1 MRLHTRIHVL
11 VPLGLEGVLVCCLAS
26 VVFAAESPTS
36 QASEPATQ
44 TATQPSQD
52 PLKQAQDLLKKGSYE
67 RAAKKLE
74 ELTADPKQAL
84 DAAIGLAEARRMVGR
99 YTDALAA
106 LDKANASSSDR
117 WQLARAEVLS
127 EIGRYAEAIEAAG
140 KAVEISSRNTSARR
154 LLGQLYEIT
163 GDRRKAIETYAWFDA
178 FLRKSYPTSAVALT
192 DSGIAIYRHAVLT
205 RSPQTTARTKYVLQ
219 ELLQPAVE
227 RLDKKHW
234 PALLASGELLLSK
247 YNLEQAG
254 DDFKA
259 ALKINRSLAVA
270 HVGLGI
276 IALDQWDFEKA
287 AEEAAAAL
295 KINPNSPEAHCL
307 QARIHLMERKDA
319 EAVEAAG
326 KALEANPNHLEALG
340 VLAAARLLHGDQA
353 GMDQAVG
360 RAEKVNPRNAV
371 VPNEIASWLA
381 LRNQFPEAEPLF
393 KKAAE
398 LAPEWAD
405 PMTGLGMLYMETG
418 DESAARRVL
427 DSSWK
432 LDPFN
437 EKTFHT
443 LNLLDKLEKFGHE
456 ETEHFIVKSADGPEA
471 IIRPLMSRYAE
482 EIYARI
488 CDQFNYH
495 PPRKTI
501 IEVFPEHRSF
511 AVRVTGRPFL
521 HTIGATT
528 GPVIAMD
535 APRRGPTSMTF
546 NWPAVLRHE
555 FVHTVTLAATENRI
569 PRWLTEG
576 LAQREEGRHRSWEW
590 CRMLVMALR
599 RGTLYDLD
607 SIDWG
612 FVRPKRRGGPTMAY
626 AQSEWML
633 EYILEQHGHE
643 AVNTM
648 LAGFRDGSSQ
658 DEIVPK
664 AVGKSPE
671 AFMKDFTAWAGKQ
684 AESWG
689 LSLDPIPPLDEIEK
703 KLDKAEDA
711 EKVTLLVSKAEA
723 LLDDHEI
730 DKAAKTI
737 REAWQLDDKNERV
750 LVVMVQAL
758 WAQAGHSDKKKAEA
772 LQKECLEV
780 AEELARFDP
789 DNPTACWVLGNQ
801 AVKDKDRVRAVELFA
816 KVSKGRPFDEYSR
829 ARLAELYAE
838 LKQPEKALAEL
849 VELARLD
856 ANDESY
862 PLRVARIHA
871 DAGRGAEAVEWYRRA
886 LLVAPYDEDTH
897 GVLGQ
902 LLMREQRF
910 VEAADTFRVL
920 TQLDPAAAASHSRLA
935 FALYRAGKIE
945 EAKTAA
951 KRAVSLDPKSEAKS
965 LLEDYPRSSSAP
977 VSLPTR

>member
-1 MRLHTRIHVL
+1 MRLPATPSRLIL
-11 VPLGLEGVLVCCLAS
+11 LCLAGILARHPAS
-26 VVFAAESPTS
+26 GLLAAEAP
-36 QASEPATQ
+36 ASRAAEPQ
-44 TATQPSQD
+44 SKPS
-52 PLKQAQDLLKKGSYE
+52 QDLLKQARDLLAIGAYE
-67 RAAKKLE
+67 KAAEKLE
-74 ELTADPKQAL
+74 ELAADSKQAVE
-84 DAAIGLAEARRMVGR
+84 AAVGLAEARRTVGR
-99 YTDALAA
+99 YADALAA
-106 LDKANASSSDR
+106 LDKVNAASSDR

-140 KAVEISSRNTSARR
+140 KAVEINSRNTSARR
-154 LLGQLYEIT
+154 LLGQLYEVT
-163 GDRRKAIETYAWFDA
+163 GDRPKAIETYAWFEA
-178 FLRKSYPTSAVALT
+178 LLRRSYPTTAVALT

-227 RLDKKHW
+227 RLDKKYW

-254 DDFKA
+254 GEFKA
-259 ALKINRSLAVA
+259 ALKINRNLAIA
-270 HVGLGI
+270 HVGLGT
-276 IALDQWDFEKA
+276 IALDQWDSEKA

-295 KINPNSPEAHCL
+295 KINPNSPDAHCL

-319 EAVEAAG
+319 ESVEAAG

-340 VLAAARLLHGDQA
+340 VLAAARRLHGDKA
-353 GMDQAVG
+353 GMQEIVS
-360 RAEKVNPRNAV
+360 RAEKVNPHNAI

-381 LRNQFPEAEPLF
+381 MRNQFSEAEPLF

-405 PMTGLGMLYMETG
+405 PLTGLGMLYMETG

-443 LNLLDKLEKFGHE
+443 LNLLDKLEKFGHQ

-471 IIRPLMSRYAE
+471 IIRPLVADYAE

-495 PPRKTI
+495 PPGKTI
-501 IEVFPEHRSF
+501 IEIFPEHGSF

-535 APRRGPTSMTF
+535 APRSGPTSMTF
-546 NWPAVLRHE
+546 NWPGVLRHE
-555 FVHTVTLAATENRI
+555 FVHTVTLAATGNRI

-576 LAQREEGRHRSWEW
+576 LAQREEGRHWSWEW
-590 CRMLVMALR
+590 CRMLAMALR
-599 RGTLYDLD
+599 RGMLYDLD

-612 FVRPKRRGGPTMAY
+612 FVRPKRRRGPMLAY
-626 AQSEWML
+626 AQSEWMVR
-633 EYILEQHGHE
+633 YILEHHGPQ
-643 AVNTM
+643 AIGTM
-648 LAGFRDGSSQ
+648 LAGFRDGHRQ
-658 DEIVPK
+658 DDIVRE
-664 AVGKSPE
+664 ALGKSAE

-689 LSLDPIPPLDEIEK
+689 LPLEPIPPVEEI
-703 KLDKAEDA
+703 DKRLAKAKDA
-711 EKVTLLVSKAEA
+711 EKVALLISKAEA
-723 LLDDHEI
+723 LLDEHEL
-730 DKAAKTI
+730 DKAAKAVRDARKLNDRDT
-737 REAWQLDDKNERV
+737 RV
-750 LVVMVQAL
+750 LAVMVQTL
-758 WAQAGHSDKKKAEA
+758 WAQAGQSDKKKADA
-772 LQKECLEV
+772 LRKECVEI
-780 AEELARFDP
+780 AEELAKRDP
-789 DNPTACWVLGNQ
+789 DNPTACWVLGSQ
-801 AVKDKDRVRAVELFA
+801 AIKDKDRVRAVEMFTKVA
-816 KVSKGRPFDEYSR
+816 KARPGDLYARS
-829 ARLAELYAE
+829 RLAELYIE

-856 ANDESY
+856 SNEESHS
-862 PLRVARIHA
+862 LRAARIHA
-871 DAGRGAEAVEWYRRA
+871 DAGRGAEAVEWYRKA
-886 LLVAPYDEDTH
+886 LMVAPYDRDTH
-897 GVLGQ
+897 EALGQ
-902 LLMREQRF
+902 LLMRDQRF
-910 VEAADTFRVL
+910 AEAADAFRVV
-920 TQLDPAAAASHSRLA
+920 TQLKPASAEAHSRLA
-935 FALYRAGKIE
+935 FALYRAGKTA

-951 KRAVSLDPKSEAKS
+951 QRAVSLDPKSDAQS
-965 LLEDYPRSSSAP
+965 LLED
-977 VSLPTR
+977 